1 MKNIKSTLRSPAYQL
16 IIAVAK
22 QNWPLLATNLATNLF
37 GALLEGS
44 TLGVIYLAISILSQG
59 EQSDQHSPTVQRVLS
74 LIPLPSGQIFIGLMG
89 MAVLLQT
96 LLSLSNYAN
105 KLSTAYLSARAQ
117 PQVTG
122 KVFERIMSFTFACAS
137 GYKVGDLVMF
147 ASEAALTVDKQLE
160 YINSF
165 IVSLSFAAIYSVVLV
180 GLSPWLALVAV
191 VLAVVMIQVQRRLLP
206 RLRQAARR
214 LNVAQVETAKY
225 MTENIQ
231 ALRLLHTFGTQQR
244 ATDDALNMLQTVQKN
259 LQKRAQ
265 IFYLAEPIFDILPI
279 LSLAV
284 LAVVAYSLSQSA
296 DVILP
301 LLLTFLLGLQ
311 RLALR
316 LKRASAVFTNIVD
329 NSARMRRLDTVLL
342 ATDKQF
348 VEKGPKPFKSL
359 TSDIRFED
367 VVLSYG
373 DSKMLA
379 LRNANFTIPRNQ
391 VTALVGQSGAGKS
404 SIVDLLLGLYQ
415 PSLGRIVV
423 NGESLHQYNQA
434 SWRQHIGVVSQ
445 DTFIFNCSILE
456 NIRYGCPQASYDSV
470 VEASRAAQAHQFIL
484 DLPSGY
490 KTIVGERGY
499 RLSGGQRQRLALARA
514 IVKQPEILILDEATS
529 ALDSESE
536 QLIQR
541 SLAEFQKERTVIV
554 IAHRLSTIV
563 DADQILVFEKGQLI
577 EQGTH
582 GILLNR
588 KGRYAQ
594 YWNLQT
600 DGAAV
605 I

>member
-1 MKNIKSTLRSPAYQL
+1 MKNLRSTLRLPAYQL
-16 IIAVAK
+16 IITVAK
-22 QNWPLLATNLATNLF
+22 RNWPLLVTNLTTNLC

-44 TLGVIYLAISILSQG
+44 TLGVIYLAISVLSQG
-59 EQSDQHSPTVQRVLS
+59 AQSEQHSPIVQKVLS
-74 LIPLPSGQIFIGLMG
+74 SIPLAPGEIFIALMG
-89 MAVLLQT
+89 MAVVLQT

-105 KLSTAYLSARAQ
+105 KLSMAYLSARAQ

-191 VLAVVMIQVQRRLLP
+191 VLAIVMIQVQQQVLP

-214 LNVAQVETAKY
+214 LNMAQVETAKY

-231 ALRLLHTFGTQQR
+231 ALRLIHTFGTQER
-244 ATDDALNMLQTVQKN
+244 ATNDALGMLQTVQEK
-259 LQKRAQ
+259 LQKRAKV
-265 IFYLAEPIFDILPI
+265 FYLSEPVFDVLPI

-316 LKRASAVFTNIVD
+316 LKVASGVFTNLVD

-342 ATDKQF
+342 TTDKQF
-348 VEKGPKPFKSL
+348 VLKGSRSFKSL
-359 TSDIRFED
+359 TSDICFEN
-367 VVLSYG
+367 VTLTYG
-373 DSKMLA
+373 DSQMLA
-379 LRNANFTIPRNQ
+379 LRNVSFKIPRNQ

-415 PSLGRIVV
+415 PSLGRILV
-423 NGESLHQYNQA
+423 NGESLHQYEPA
-434 SWRQHIGVVSQ
+434 SWRQQIGVVSQ
-445 DTFIFNCSILE
+445 DTFIFNCSILD
-456 NIRYGCPQASYDSV
+456 NLRYGYPQASHKSV
-470 VEASRAAQAHQFIL
+470 VSAAKAAQAHQFIL
-484 DLPSGY
+484 DLPDGY
-490 KTIVGERGY
+490 ETIVGERGY

-536 QLIQR
+536 RLIQR

-563 DADQILVFEKGQLI
+563 DADQILVFEQGQLI
-577 EQGTH
+577 EQGAH
-582 GILLNR
+582 SILLNQ

-600 DGAAV
+600 DGAMV
-605 I
+605 S

>member
-1 MKNIKSTLRSPAYQL
+1 MKSLRSTLRLPAYQL

-22 QNWPLLATNLATNLF
+22 RNWPLLVTNLTTNLC

-44 TLGVIYLAISILSQG
+44 TLGVIYLAISVLSQG
-59 EQSDQHSPTVQRVLS
+59 AQSEKHSPIVQKVLS
-74 LIPLPSGQIFIGLMG
+74 SIPLAPGEIFITLMG
-89 MAVLLQT
+89 MAVVLQT
-96 LLSLSNYAN
+96 LLSLSNYVN
-105 KLSTAYLSARAQ
+105 KLSMAYLSARAQ

-191 VLAVVMIQVQRRLLP
+191 VLALVMIQVQQQVLP

-231 ALRLLHTFGTQQR
+231 ALRLIHTFGTQER
-244 ATDDALNMLQTVQKN
+244 ATNDALKMLQTVQEK
-259 LQKRAQ
+259 LQKRAKV
-265 IFYLAEPIFDILPI
+265 FYVAEPIFDVLPI

-284 LAVVAYSLSQSA
+284 LAAVAYSLSQSA
-296 DVILP
+296 DAILP

-316 LKRASAVFTNIVD
+316 LKVASSVFTNLVD

-342 ATDKQF
+342 TTDKQF
-348 VEKGPKPFKSL
+348 VLKGNRSFKSL
-359 TSDIRFED
+359 TSDICFED
-367 VVLSYG
+367 VTLTYG
-373 DSKMLA
+373 DSQMLA
-379 LRNANFTIPRNQ
+379 LRNVSFKILRNQ
-391 VTALVGQSGAGKS
+391 ATALVGQSGAGKS

-415 PSLGRIVV
+415 PSLGRILV
-423 NGESLHQYNQA
+423 NGESLHQYDPA
-434 SWRQHIGVVSQ
+434 SWRQRIGVVSQ
-445 DTFIFNCSILE
+445 DTFIFNCSILD
-456 NIRYGCPQASYDSV
+456 NLRYGYPQASYESV
-470 VEASRAAQAHQFIL
+470 VSAAKAAQAHQFIL
-484 DLPSGY
+484 DLPDGY
-490 KTIVGERGY
+490 ETVVGERGY

-536 QLIQR
+536 RLIQR

-563 DADQILVFEKGQLI
+563 DADQILVFEQGQLI
-577 EQGTH
+577 EQGAH
-582 GILLNR
+582 SILLNQ

-600 DGAAV
+600 DGAMV
-605 I
+605 S